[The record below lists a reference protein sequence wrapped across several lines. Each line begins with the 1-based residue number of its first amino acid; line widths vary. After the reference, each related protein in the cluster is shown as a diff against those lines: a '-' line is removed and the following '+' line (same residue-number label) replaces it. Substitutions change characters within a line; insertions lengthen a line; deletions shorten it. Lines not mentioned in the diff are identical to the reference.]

1 MGGGEGGVMELHMPG
16 GGRLAFAM
24 MAKGNAQFVEIDA
37 SGGTGE
43 VGSGTMERA
52 GTTAYNT
59 NKIAGNYAFGFTG
72 LDGFNHRTLLAGRF
86 TADGLGGFTHGT
98 PARDRLGIFSR
109 RHLLPGG

>member
-1 MGGGEGGVMELHMPG
+1 MDLNIPG

-24 MAKGNAQFVEIDA
+24 MANGNAQFVEIDA

-52 GTTAYNT
+52 DTTAYNT

-72 LDGFNHRTLLAGRF
+72 LDRFYDRTMLSGRF
-86 TADGLGGFTHGT
+86 TSNGLRALTDRT
-98 PARDRLGIFSR
+98 PDSTPSGIFSC
-109 RHLLPGG
+109 